1 LFLNLCLKTWFQL
14 HYMVCEGTR
23 GQRREPIGRPELAPW
38 QPILKEYAM
47 SVEKDLTS
55 RNNSVSE
62 KKKKRRF
69 LSPEKKF
76 QIFLESQTEKTPV
89 GEILRREGIYS
100 TDLARIRKQ
109 VKEAALQR
117 LSARPGPKGKT
128 VPREDYEA
136 LKRELEEKE
145 RALADQ
151 AVELAILRKKTNG
164 GSWER

>member
-1 LFLNLCLKTWFQL
+1 
-14 HYMVCEGTR
+14 
-23 GQRREPIGRPELAPW
+23 
-38 QPILKEYAM
+38 M
-47 SVEKDLTS
+47 SVEKDLTP
-55 RNNSVSE
+55 RNNYVSE
-62 KKKKRRF
+62 QKKKRRF

-76 QIFLESQTEKTPV
+76 QIFLESQTDKTPV

-109 VKEAALQR
+109 VKEAALDR
-117 LSARPGPKGKT
+117 LSARPGSKRKGA

-151 AVELAILRKKTNG
+151 AVELVILRKKTNG

>member
-1 LFLNLCLKTWFQL
+1 
-14 HYMVCEGTR
+14 MVCEGAR
-23 GQRREPIGRPELAPW
+23 GQRREPLGRPELALW

-47 SVEKDLTS
+47 SVKNDLTPQ
-55 RNNSVSE
+55 NDSVSA

-76 QIFLESQTEKTPV
+76 QIFLESQTDKTPV

-109 VKEAALQR
+109 VKEAALER
-117 LSARPGPKGKT
+117 LSTRPGPKKKS